1 METRRVELPEVAKR
15 CWPKAL
21 ELVVAVQR
29 ECATLE
35 HEDWY
40 LVGGTALAADWNHR
54 TSTDIDILIAP
65 GLSMS
70 ALGPDANGRIDPLI
84 RNQGGGRLEA
94 PDQKLSVE
102 YQPEGKVD
110 IFSSRRQ
117 LPGHEERIEIDGT
130 STWRLSD
137 AQIFAGKLRR
147 AIEGHAVARDLFDI
161 CYAAKT
167 ERIGFEQALNALTE
181 EEQRGISGLWEAAKE
196 KIAEEADTK
205 LAGVKDEDRIPP
217 EELAEEASKALKDY
231 LYAHTII
238 RAGRG
243 QAVVRTRTANGH
255 WREYESAAGPPLPRL
270 LIFLVAA
277 RRAARDDME
286 YLIGAAIILWLIGRA
301 TALSND
307 EKDQNPATAKR
318 SGRRSSGSG
327 QRPRDARGRFISRK
341 SRGTDTEPG
350 TAKRQRRRPIETR
363 AEGASIQPRRQ
374 EIGHTYPYTKPRS
387 APSQR
392 SRTTSERKERR
403 SKCVYGQRFRDLR
416 DEVIA
421 RSNGRCVGCGRR
433 YNLEIHQ
440 ITPHAYPCGC
450 GGTTPD
456 CNMRPWVEATDLA
469 AMCGECHELI
479 TEKRRR
485 DRWRRTGLP
494 YDRST

>member
-40 LVGGTALAADWNHR
+40 LGGGTALAADWEHR

-70 ALGPDANGRIDPLI
+70 ALGPDANARIDRLI
-84 RNQGGGRLEA
+84 RNQGGSRLEA

-102 YQPEGKVD
+102 YKPEGKVD
-110 IFSSRRQ
+110 IFSSGRQ

-130 STWRLSD
+130 SAWRLSD

-167 ERIGFEQALNALTE
+167 EPTGFEQALNALTE
-181 EEQRGISGLWEAAKE
+181 EERRGISGLWEAAKA

-205 LAGVKDEDRIPP
+205 LAGVNDEDRIPP
-217 EELAEEASKALKDY
+217 EELAKKATKALKDY

-255 WREYESAAGPPLPRL
+255 WREYESAADTLKRDFEARGISRYLTRRNIRPQTVLEKTLKHIDERRTVDIEDIKTPDAGEAHHAAARHAEPPKATAPGGDSNISAPPQRPSDGSRRTQAERQRSDTPSKGPP
-270 LIFLVAA
+270 
-277 RRAARDDME
+277 
-286 YLIGAAIILWLIGRA
+286 
-301 TALSND
+301 
-307 EKDQNPATAKR
+307 
-318 SGRRSSGSG
+318 
-327 QRPRDARGRFISRK
+327 RGR
-341 SRGTDTEPG
+341 
-350 TAKRQRRRPIETR
+350 
-363 AEGASIQPRRQ
+363 
-374 EIGHTYPYTKPRS
+374 
-387 APSQR
+387 
-392 SRTTSERKERR
+392 
-403 SKCVYGQRFRDLR
+403 
-416 DEVIA
+416 
-421 RSNGRCVGCGRR
+421 
-433 YNLEIHQ
+433 
-440 ITPHAYPCGC
+440 
-450 GGTTPD
+450 
-456 CNMRPWVEATDLA
+456 
-469 AMCGECHELI
+469 
-479 TEKRRR
+479 
-485 DRWRRTGLP
+485 
-494 YDRST
+494 